1 MSNPLDIPEVWDFVT
16 DVVVIGFGG
25 AGFAVSVTAH
35 DLGSD
40 VILLEKAPEGA
51 AGGNTRVAAQ
61 GYLSLEGEEDA
72 IDYLTALCGHYKV
85 PNEMIRVWA
94 QEMCKNKE
102 WLTSLGGNPQEHQ
115 HPPAGIEF
123 PHLRG
128 SRCVHKFHEGD
139 TYGYGKTWEL
149 FERLTKDRARKGERP
164 LRIFYETP
172 GRGLVQ
178 SKETGEIIGVRAEQ
192 NGLPITIKARKGVVL
207 TCGGFEN
214 NQEMIRDYLPGMPYC
229 YTTGSPYNEG
239 DGITMGL
246 EVGADLWHMNNFA
259 GPALQLKAEGHPTTF
274 SMRALHFSKEMQGG
288 MIVVGADGKRFID
301 EKYKTCHGKIPRNGT
316 YQPLPTPCPVHMI
329 FDHELFCAGPL
340 YDMHPRSGWTTVMG
354 RYDWSDDNE
363 KELKNGWIKRAD
375 CFEDLA
381 HDISLKPQVLKSTVQ
396 HWNAMMRD
404 GCDRDFGRKLMLKPF
419 GAAPFYSVELS
430 PTMLN
435 TQGGPRRNENAE
447 IVRPDGSPIGRL
459 YSSGELGS
467 IYSNL
472 YQGAGNIGE
481 CLAFGRIAGRNV
493 AILTP
498 WE

>member
-1 MSNPLDIPEVWDFVT
+1 MSNPLNINQKWDYVT

-40 VILLEKAPEGA
+40 VILLEKAPEGE

-61 GYLSLEGEEDA
+61 GFLSLEGEEDA
-72 IDYLTALCGHYKV
+72 VDYLTALCGHYTV
-85 PNEMIRVWA
+85 PSKMIRVWA
-94 QEMCKNKE
+94 REMCRNKE
-102 WLTSLGGNPQEHQ
+102 WLASLGGNPQEHQ
-115 HPPAGIEF
+115 HPPVGIEF
-123 PHLRG
+123 PHLPG
-128 SRCVHKFHEGD
+128 SRCVRKFHEGE

-149 FERLTKDRARKGERP
+149 FERLTKDRTKNSENP
-164 LRIFYETP
+164 IRIFYETP
-172 GRGLVQ
+172 GKTLVQ
-178 SKETGEIIGVRAEQ
+178 AGETGEILGVRADQ
-192 NGLPITIKARKGVVL
+192 KGTPIAIKARKGVVL

-214 NQEMIRDYLPGMPYC
+214 NQAMIRDYLTGMPYC
-229 YTTGSPYNEG
+229 YTTGSPYNQG
-239 DGITMGL
+239 DGVSMGL

-274 SMRALHFSKEMQGG
+274 SMRALHFSKEMEGG

-301 EKYKTCHGKIPRNGT
+301 EKYKTCHGKVIRNGV
-316 YQPLPTPCPVHMI
+316 YQPLPTPCPIHMI
-329 FDHELFCAGPL
+329 FDHKLFCAGPL

-354 RYDWSDDNE
+354 RYDWSPDNT
-363 KELKNGWIKRAD
+363 KELKKGWINKAD
-375 CFEDLA
+375 NLTNLA
-381 HDISLKPQVLKSTVQ
+381 KKISLSPKALEATVKK
-396 HWNAMMRD
+396 WNEMMDD
-404 GCDRDFGRKLMLKPF
+404 GFDSDFGRKLMLEPIGKGP
-419 GAAPFYSVELS
+419 YYCVELS

-447 IVRPDGSPIGRL
+447 IVRPDGSPIKRL

-493 AILTP
+493 AGLSP
-498 WE
+498 WD